1 MPAGF
6 FCFLPGKMRA
16 MPTPSAP
23 RTPLHDL
30 AEHLGVATTYD
41 DYLRRPV
48 AVSDESVRLA
58 LTAMGVPAADDDQAR
73 EALAGL
79 RAQQRSRRLPEAL
92 VVRVGEQSD
101 LAAPADGV
109 PVRLATEA
117 GDEHTLAVAGGRV
130 VIPTDLPL
138 GYHRLT
144 AEDATTH
151 LIVTPGR
158 CPLPLTGPSYG
169 WMAQLYAVRSRA
181 SWGMGD
187 YRDLAE
193 LARLGGDLGATMV
206 LVNPLHAATPVLPQ
220 EPSPY
225 SPTSR
230 RYRNPLY
237 LRIED
242 IVATPDAQAAREIA
256 VLAERTRNAATDRI
270 DRDAVFGAKTR
281 ALELLYDSGAA
292 STDAFERW
300 ADAEGDG
307 LVDFAT
313 FCVLAEHHGVPWQT
327 WPHQLRH
334 PSSQT
339 VEAFRETNRNRVR
352 FHMWL
357 QWLCDV
363 QLAQAQRTA
372 TDSGMAVGVI
382 HDLAVGV
389 DPGGADAWAL
399 QDDLATD
406 VTVGAPPDG
415 FNQRGQD
422 WGLPPLLP
430 NRLAATGFAPFR
442 DMLRGV
448 LSHAGGIRIDHVM
461 GLWRLWWVPAGRS
474 AAEGTYVQ
482 YPARDLLGVL
492 SLEAHRAGALVVGE
506 DLGTVAEGVREMMAE
521 HRVLSSKVLYFEH
534 VDDDPEQPLLPAAD
548 YPDLALVSI
557 TTHDLPTA
565 AGWWADEEIR
575 VQTELGLFGAS
586 TTPQEQAERKAGERA
601 AMIALLRSE
610 GLIGPDA
617 SDEEL
622 AVAMHAFIARTPA
635 LLVATGLGDAL
646 GDPRQPNMPGTIDE
660 YPNWRLPLANAQGPV
675 LLEDL
680 AGDPLFRRIAAL
692 LAARSTS
699 GQ

>member
-1 MPAGF
+1 M
-6 FCFLPGKMRA
+6 
-16 MPTPSAP
+16 
-23 RTPLHDL
+23 HDL
-30 AEHLGVATTYD
+30 ADELGVATTYD

-48 AVSDESVRLA
+48 VVSDDAVRSA
-58 LTAMGVPAADDDQAR
+58 LQAMGVQADTDEAARD
-73 EALAGL
+73 ALAGL
-79 RAQQRSRRLPEAL
+79 RAQQRSRRLPASL
-92 VVRVGEQSD
+92 VVRAGE
-101 LAAPADGV
+101 LVRLPAPADGV
-109 PVRLATEA
+109 PVRLTTED
-117 GDEHTLAVAGGRV
+117 GDEHTLSVSGDRLAL
-130 VIPTDLPL
+130 PLDLPL
-138 GYHRLT
+138 GYHQLS
-144 AEDATTH
+144 AEDATAH
-151 LIVTPGR
+151 LIVTPGQ
-158 CPLPLTGPSYG
+158 CPLPLTEPGYG
-169 WMAQLYAVRSRA
+169 WMAQLYAVRSRD

-187 YRDLAE
+187 YRDLAA
-193 LARLGGDLGATMV
+193 LGRLSGDLGAAMV
-206 LVNPLHAATPVLPQ
+206 LVNPLHASAPVLPQ
-220 EPSPY
+220 ESSPY

-242 IVATPDAQAAREIA
+242 IPASLDDGTAREIA
-256 VLAERTRNAATDRI
+256 ALAEGARNAGAARI
-270 DRDAVFGAKTR
+270 DRDAVFTAKMQ
-281 ALELLYDSGAA
+281 ALRLLYGSG
-292 STDAFERW
+292 DIDGAFEQWR
-300 ADAEGDG
+300 AAQGDG

-313 FCVLAEHHGVPWQT
+313 FCVLAEDHGVPWQS
-327 WPHQLRH
+327 WPQQMRH
-334 PSSQT
+334 PSSPA
-339 VEAFRETNRNRVR
+339 VAAFRQANRDRIR

-357 QWLCDV
+357 QWLCDG
-363 QLAQAQRTA
+363 QLEVAQRSA
-372 TDSGMAVGVI
+372 TDAGMAVGII

-406 VTVGAPPDG
+406 ITVGAPPDG

-474 AAEGTYVQ
+474 AADGTYVQ

-521 HRVLSSKVLYFEH
+521 HRLLSSKVLYFEH
-534 VDDDPEQPLLPAAD
+534 VDDDPDQPMLPADD
-548 YPDLALVSI
+548 YPELALVSI

-586 TTPQEQAERKAGERA
+586 TTPQEQAQRKAGERA
-601 AMIALLRSE
+601 NMIALLRSE

-622 AVAMHAFIARTPA
+622 VVAMHAFIARTPA

-660 YPNWRLPLANAQGPV
+660 YPNWRLPLAGAHGPV

-680 AGDPLFRRIAAL
+680 PRDPLLRRIAAI
-692 LAARSTS
+692 LAARTPS